1 MRFSQE
7 YSLNISGGDQK
18 GSYMYSGGYLD
29 QQGVI
34 VNSYY
39 KRYNVRA
46 NNNRKINDYVEI
58 GSNLTFTKSENRL
71 ARTNTE
77 NYGVIESA
85 IAFNRL
91 VRCLTRMQTLNS
103 QKTLLLVWQIH
114 I

>member
-1 MRFSQE
+1 MV
-7 YSLNISGGDQK
+7 SGGDQK

-58 GSNLTFTKSENRL
+58 G
-71 ARTNTE
+71 
-77 NYGVIESA
+77 
-85 IAFNRL
+85 
-91 VRCLTRMQTLNS
+91 
-103 QKTLLLVWQIH
+103 
-114 I
+114 